1 MMGIGLGSLVV
12 TASGSSMAMVVV
24 ATDGEQMYCVSVDK
38 QKSIR
43 QWVDRALLKQAVR
56 RPLELRYAS

>member
-1 MMGIGLGSLVV
+1 MGIGLGSLVV
-12 TASGSSMAMVVV
+12 TAHGGGLVMLVV

-38 QKSIR
+38 QKSIK
-43 QWVDRALLKQAVR
+43 QWVDRGLLKVAVR